1 MVATKLSS
9 ALVAPSKVA
18 NLLDWRKAVGSVMAL
33 DITRKSI
40 GMAVATHPD
49 QQHAEAVALRP
60 ISLVQQQHHYHHH
73 RGEGAPSTSFPL
85 YKGKKKNQMSKELI
99 SELEAA
105 VRRHRVCAFVVNW
118 PTHEGRMGE
127 QCGRVLHVLDSVI
140 DQSNSVVTRK
150 RPFTLW
156 SSTTTRDGNHYLN
169 DDEHTSS
176 SLSLSSSVDDAHSSS
191 SYNYYSPPDEWGR
204 SIHFA
209 NAPAYHP
216 DMYYSSKNPIQR
228 QESLLSSSTTTSSEV
243 AVHVLNE
250 WMKNHWELN
259 TKMGCVMPVTT
270 KSIPHF
276 CKHSVDEY
284 NSDKACLQSALL

>member
-49 QQHAEAVALRP
+49 QHAEAVALRP
-60 ISLVQQQHHYHHH
+60 ISLMQQQHHH
-73 RGEGAPSTSFPL
+73 RGEGAPSSSFSL
-85 YKGKKKNQMSKELI
+85 YKGKKKNLVSKELI
-99 SELEAA
+99 SELEAV

-127 QCGRVLHVLDSVI
+127 QCGKVLHVLDSVI

-156 SSTTTRDGNHYLN
+156 SSTTTRDCHHYFN

-191 SYNYYSPPDEWGR
+191 PTHHPTNGDDRSTLPMHPPIILICITVPRILFNVKSHYYHRRRRLPPKLPYM
-204 SIHFA
+204 F
-209 NAPAYHP
+209 
-216 DMYYSSKNPIQR
+216 
-228 QESLLSSSTTTSSEV
+228 STS
-243 AVHVLNE
+243 
-250 WMKNHWELN
+250 
-259 TKMGCVMPVTT
+259 G
-270 KSIPHF
+270 
-276 CKHSVDEY
+276 
-284 NSDKACLQSALL
+284 